1 MAEAIFQTLAERD
14 GLAHLFDVSSAG
26 TKEWDIGLR
35 PDHRTQKIL
44 QDHGYQLD
52 PKKRAQ
58 KLTATDIDQAD
69 YIIVMTQAIADELGK
84 KDNIHLLM
92 DFADHSGNKDIPD
105 PYPTD
110 TFHEAF
116 NLIEQGVKAFYQQL
130 KHQQS

>member
-35 PDHRTQKIL
+35 PDHRAQKIL

-69 YIIVMTQAIADELGK
+69 YIIVMTQAIADELEK
-84 KDNIHLLM
+84 KVNIHLLM
-92 DFADHSGNKDIPD
+92 DFVDHPVNKDIPD

-110 TFHEAF
+110 TFPEAF
-116 NLIEQGVKAFYQQL
+116 KLIEQGIKAFYQQL
-130 KHQQS
+130 KYQQS